1 MIVLGL
7 FVALLFIYSLFSK
20 RAQGMIITA
29 PMIFATAGI
38 LIVFLQPKLFVG
50 DFDNKA
56 FLIVGEITL
65 ALVLFSD
72 ATHINLRR
80 VMREYQLPSRLLGVA
95 MPLVML
101 MGTVFAMLLFTD
113 LSFWEAAV
121 LGVILAP
128 TDASLGLAVITSK
141 RVPAPIRE
149 ALTLEGGLNDGLA
162 VPFMMLFI
170 ALARVDSPLG
180 DTSWV
185 MYAGQQIVL
194 GFLVGLV
201 LGWLGGWLTAQAKKN
216 GWMAKPA
223 QELALLSLAVFS
235 WWLSENV
242 LGGNGFIAAF
252 IAGAVVRRGY
262 ESIGEEMVEINE
274 AWAHLLIYLVF
285 YLFGIT
291 VAPDLLLLT
300 VPFWMYAIVS
310 LTVVRMLPVWL
321 SMHNTGVQR
330 ASKVFMGWFG
340 PRGLAS
346 VVLGLVYIKEKAHLP
361 GEQTIILAVIATVLL
376 SIFAHG
382 ISAAPGIK
390 LYSRRVASFPSDAPE
405 CHAAQSELAEAH

>member
-7 FVALLFIYSLFSK
+7 FCALLFGYSLISK
-20 RAQGMIITA
+20 RARNMIITA
-29 PMIFATAGI
+29 PMIFTAAGI
-38 LIVFLQPKLFVG
+38 AIVFLSPKLFDG
-50 DFDNKA
+50 DFDEKA
-56 FLIVGEITL
+56 FLVVGEISL

-80 VMREYQLPSRLLGVA
+80 VMREYQIPSRLLGAA

-101 MGTVFAMLLFTD
+101 MGMVVALLLFSD

-121 LGVILAP
+121 LGAILAP
-128 TDASLGLAVITSK
+128 TDASLGLAVITNP

-162 VPFMMLFI
+162 IPFMMLFI

-201 LGWLGGWLTAQAKKN
+201 LGWLGGWLMAQAKKSD
-216 GWMAKPA
+216 WIAKPA

-235 WWLSENV
+235 WWLAENV
-242 LGGNGFIAAF
+242 LGGNGFISAF
-252 IAGAVVRRGY
+252 IAGAVVRHGY
-262 ESIGEEMVEINE
+262 EDAGEEMVRINE
-274 AWAHLLIYLVF
+274 AWGHLLVYLVF
-285 YLFGIT
+285 YLFGMVI
-291 VAPDLLLLT
+291 APDLLLLT
-300 VPFWMYAIVS
+300 APFWVYAVLS
-310 LTVVRMLPVWL
+310 LSLVRMLPVWL
-321 SMHNTGVQR
+321 SMRKTGVQR
-330 ASKVFMGWFG
+330 SSKIFLGWFG

-346 VVLGLVYIKEKAHLP
+346 VVLGLVYLKEKAHLP
-361 GEQTIILAVIATVLL
+361 GEQTIIMAVIATVLL

-390 LYSRRVASFPSDAPE
+390 LYARRVAGFPPDAPE
-405 CHAAQSELAEAH
+405 CQDSGLAEAH